1 MKFEVWSRTPGRST
15 SQDATIVALTMAQGS
30 HRLLR
35 MSGRDPHEQHRAATP
50 LELLF
55 DLTFV
60 VAFGAAGNELAHA
73 LAENHVTSGLIG
85 FGFAMFAICWS
96 WINFSWFASA
106 YDTDDWA
113 FRLLTMVQ
121 MAGVLLLALGLPEM
135 FESVEAGDHI
145 DNRVMVAGYVV
156 MRVAMVGQW
165 LRAMRQDQPRRDSAR
180 IYIVSLIVSQAGWI
194 VLAIADT
201 SVALFFLVAL
211 VLLLIETAGPVVAE
225 RRGGGGTPWHPHHIA
240 ERYGLLAIITLGVA
254 ILGTVAAMSGLVH
267 GAGVGWTTDAVILLA
282 AGVGLTF
289 GMWWIYFMMPWA
301 DILHHHRERSFFWGY
316 GHILIFS
323 SIAATGAGLHV
334 AQYYLEGHSQLDITS
349 TVLTVVIPVAV
360 FTGLIYLMYAV
371 SMRAADSFHLTL
383 LAGTAAVLVAAVVL
397 ADQGLSLAWSQ
408 VVVALAPVVTIV
420 GYEAVGYRHLEDHL
434 TKLRT

>member
-1 MKFEVWSRTPGRST
+1 
-15 SQDATIVALTMAQGS
+15 MAQGS

-73 LAENHVTSGLIG
+73 LAENHGASGLIG
-85 FGFAMFAICWS
+85 FGFAMFAICWA

-121 MAGVLLLALGLPEM
+121 MAGVRLLALGLPEM

-240 ERYGLLAIITLGVA
+240 ERYGLLAIITLGEA

>member
-1 MKFEVWSRTPGRST
+1 
-15 SQDATIVALTMAQGS
+15 
-30 HRLLR
+30 
-35 MSGRDPHEQHRAATP
+35 MSGRDPHEPHRTATP

-60 VAFGAAGNELAHA
+60 AAFGAAGNQLAHA
-73 LAENHVTSGLIG
+73 LAEDHVTTGLVG
-85 FGFAMFAICWS
+85 FGFAMFAICWA

-106 YDTDDWA
+106 YDTDDWP

-121 MAGVLLLALGLPEM
+121 MAGVLILAVGLPEM
-135 FESVEAGDHI
+135 FESVHAGDHI

-165 LRAMRQDQPRRDSAR
+165 LRAMREDPTHRNCAR
-180 IYIVSLIVSQAGWI
+180 VYVVSLVVSQAAW
-194 VLAIADT
+194 VALAVADT
-201 SVALFFLVAL
+201 SVGMFFVLAL
-211 VLLLIETAGPVVAE
+211 VPLLIETAGPVVAE
-225 RRGGGGTPWHPHHIA
+225 LRGGGTPWHPHHIA
-240 ERYGLLAIITLGVA
+240 ERYGLLAIITLGEG

-267 GAGVGWTTDAVILLA
+267 APGVGWTTDAVIVLA

-289 GMWWIYFMMPWA
+289 GMWWTYFFIPWS

-334 AQYYLEGHSQLDITS
+334 AQYYLEGHSQLGATG

-360 FTGLIYLMYAV
+360 FTGTIYLMYAV
-371 SMRAADSFHLTL
+371 SMRATVPFHLTL

-397 ADQGLSLAWSQ
+397 DDYKLSLAWSL

-420 GYEAVGYRHLEDHL
+420 GYETVGHRHLQDHL
-434 TKLRT
+434 SKLRA

>member
-1 MKFEVWSRTPGRST
+1 
-15 SQDATIVALTMAQGS
+15 MAAGP

-35 MSGRDPHEQHRAATP
+35 MSGRDPHEPHRAATP

-73 LAENHVTSGLIG
+73 LVEGHLTSGLIG
-85 FGFAMFAICWS
+85 FGFAMFAICWA

-121 MAGVLLLALGLPEM
+121 MAGVLILALGLPDM
-135 FESVEAGDHI
+135 FESVHAGNHI

-165 LRAMRQDQPRRDSAR
+165 LRVMREDRQRRECAR
-180 IYIVSLIVSQAGWI
+180 IYVVSLVVSQALWI
-194 VLAIADT
+194 ALAIADT
-201 SVALFFLVAL
+201 SVGMFFLL
-211 VLLLIETAGPVVAE
+211 VLVPLLIETAGPVIAE
-225 RRGGGGTPWHPHHIA
+225 TRRGGTPWHAHHIA
-240 ERYGLLAIITLGVA
+240 ERYGLLAIITFGEA

-267 GAGVGWTTDAVILLA
+267 DSAVGWTWDAVIVLA

-289 GMWWIYFMMPWA
+289 GMWWTYFVMPWA

-334 AQYYLEGHSQLDITS
+334 AQYYLEGHSLLGTTG
-349 TVLTVVIPVAV
+349 TVLTLVVPVAI
-360 FTGLIYLMYAV
+360 FTGMLYLMYAV
-371 SMRAADSFHLTL
+371 SMRAADPFHLTL
-383 LAGTAAVLVAAVVL
+383 LAGTALVLAAAVVL
-397 ADQGLSLAWSQ
+397 ADHGLSLALSQ

-420 GYEAVGYRHLEDHL
+420 GFETIGYRHLRDHVSR
-434 TKLRT
+434 LRA

>member
-1 MKFEVWSRTPGRST
+1 
-15 SQDATIVALTMAQGS
+15 MAQGS

>member
-1 MKFEVWSRTPGRST
+1 
-15 SQDATIVALTMAQGS
+15 
-30 HRLLR
+30 
-35 MSGRDPHEQHRAATP
+35 

-85 FGFAMFAICWS
+85 FGFAMFAICWA

-106 YDTDDWA
+106 YDTDDWL

-121 MAGVLLLALGLPEM
+121 MAGVLILALGLPEM
-135 FESVEAGDHI
+135 FESISTGNHI

-165 LRAMRQDQPRRDSAR
+165 LRAMREDPPRRACAR
-180 IYIVSLIVSQAGWI
+180 IYIVSLVVSQASW
-194 VLAIADT
+194 VALAVADT
-201 SVALFFLVAL
+201 SVGAFFLLAL
-211 VLLLIETAGPVVAE
+211 PLFLIETAGPVIAE
-225 RRGGGGTPWHPHHIA
+225 RRRGGTPWHPHHIA
-240 ERYGLLAIITLGVA
+240 ERYGLLAIITLGEG

-267 GAGVGWTTDAVILLA
+267 NPAVGWTKDAVIVLA

-289 GMWWIYFMMPWA
+289 GMWWTYFVIPWA

-316 GHILIFS
+316 GHMLIFA
-323 SIAATGAGLHV
+323 SIAAAGAGFHV
-334 AQYYLEGHSQLDITS
+334 AQYYLEGHSQLGATGAL
-349 TVLTVVIPVAV
+349 LTVVIPVAV
-360 FTGLIYLMYAV
+360 FTGTNYLMYAV
-371 SMRAADSFHLTL
+371 SMRAADSFHLIL

-397 ADQGLSLAWSQ
+397 ANRGVSLAWSQ
-408 VVVALAPVVTIV
+408 VVVALAPMVTIV
-420 GYEAVGYRHLEDHL
+420 GYEAIGYRHLQDHIS
-434 TKLRT
+434 KLRV

>member
-1 MKFEVWSRTPGRST
+1 
-15 SQDATIVALTMAQGS
+15 MAQGS

-240 ERYGLLAIITLGVA
+240 ERYGLLAIITLGEA